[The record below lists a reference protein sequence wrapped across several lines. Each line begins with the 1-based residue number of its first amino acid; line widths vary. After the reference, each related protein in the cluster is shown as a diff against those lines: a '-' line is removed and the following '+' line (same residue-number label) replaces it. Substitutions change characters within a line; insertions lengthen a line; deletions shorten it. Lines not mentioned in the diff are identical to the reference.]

1 MNECMAELNNSNNN
15 NKHIYIKSFI
25 NKCNIY
31 IYVII
36 IWGRILAW
44 IYVHCFLIE
53 NANLQLIVFALRND
67 HDLCHMKVRVCKSS
81 LHLI

>member
-31 IYVII
+31 ICDYNLGENTRMDLRSLLFNRKCEFTIDCV
-36 IWGRILAW
+36 
-44 IYVHCFLIE
+44 CFE
-53 NANLQLIVFALRND
+53 E
-67 HDLCHMKVRVCKSS
+67 
-81 LHLI
+81 